1 MKNCWLQSY
10 NIKGEKGQKDNLQ
23 TELENTLKAIVKKI
37 L

>member
-10 NIKGEKGQKDNLQ
+10 NIKGEKRQKDNLQ